1 MTVSPDENE
10 EYGMAELKHL
20 LTVAGED
27 RPPGIDLLDGL
38 DLPVRRRPAR
48 RRGVLA
54 GLTAG
59 AVAAGAAVALT
70 VVWTPQSAQATVL
83 EAVARNEGKPYHVE
97 MVTQASPGGDPF
109 PLTGDFDPGS
119 DSGHL
124 EAPDGG
130 RIIMLGDTGY
140 QKLPESMQS
149 SRGMR
154 SPDKDG
160 KFPKVP
166 KGWKPVM
173 VPLGENAW
181 LKLPMD
187 HVTWGFG
194 SSTRSFAQDPQG
206 ELDAIRKADQVK
218 EEGPAGGP
226 GWTGERYSFTT
237 PAVKKWFGRE
247 SSSGTV
253 DIDSEGD
260 VRALDVTLTYPDAK
274 SATSVNFKIVFS
286 AYGTPVKLSAPD
298 TPDLYTE
305 QSLHRL
311 LTGRHLPAG
320 AAYGI
325 PIY

>member
-1 MTVSPDENE
+1 VTVSPDENE

-27 RPPGIDLLDGL
+27 RPPNIDLLDGL
-38 DLPVRRRPAR
+38 DLAPRRRPVRRRSA
-48 RRGVLA
+48 LA
-54 GLTAG
+54 VLTAG
-59 AVAAGAAVALT
+59 AVAAGAAVALS

-109 PLTGDFDPGS
+109 PLKGDFDPGS
-119 DSGHL
+119 ESGHL
-124 EAPDGG
+124 EAPEGG
-130 RIIMLGDTGY
+130 RIIMIGDTGY

-149 SRGMR
+149 SKNMPRPG
-154 SPDKDG
+154 KDG
-160 KFPKVP
+160 NFPKVP

-187 HVTWGFG
+187 HVTWGLG

-206 ELDAIRKADQVK
+206 ELKAIRKADRIK
-218 EEGPAGGP
+218 EEGPVSGP

-253 DIDSEGD
+253 DIDSKGD
-260 VRALDVTLTYPDAK
+260 IRALDVTLSYPDAK
-274 SATSVNFKIVFS
+274 GDHSVNRKITFS
-286 AYGTPVKLSAPD
+286 AHGTPVKLSAPD
-298 TPDLYTE
+298 TPHLYTE
-305 QSLHRL
+305 QSLHKL
-311 LTGRHLPAG
+311 LSGRSLPAG
-320 AAYGI
+320 TAYGI